1 MAKRDY
7 YEVLG
12 VGKTA
17 TLDEIKKAYRKLAIA
32 NHPDRNPGDKAAED
46 RFKEATEAYDVL
58 GDEKKR
64 KMYDQYGFAGV
75 DGANGG
81 GHDYSNVYRDFSDI
95 FGGGFGGGGFEDI
108 FSSFFGG
115 GGGRAQGRSGQRG
128 PEAGSSLRYDVDVDF
143 KDAVF
148 GTKIEVAYSHQVTC
162 DVCHGSGSEGG
173 SGTKVCPTCNGS
185 GQVRRNSGFFAIAST
200 CPTCGGS
207 GHVIEN
213 PCSSCHGTGLKRKQQ
228 KVKVAIPAGVD
239 TGSRVVLRG
248 MGDAGPNGGPSG
260 DLYVYI
266 TVKPHKYFVRQD
278 YDLFCQIP
286 ISITQASLGGE
297 IKVPTIDGN
306 SIKVNIPSGIQSG
319 KMLRVK
325 GRGVTKLNTNDRG
338 DMYIKLQVQ
347 IPKRLGMK
355 AKKLMQELSAALG
368 EDESPNPVPFEA

>member
-17 TLDEIKKAYRKLAIA
+17 TLEEIKKAYRKLAIA
-32 NHPDRNPGDKAAED
+32 NHPDKNPGDKAAEE
-46 RFKEATEAYDVL
+46 RFKEATEAYDAL

-81 GHDYSNVYRDFSDI
+81 THDYSNVYRDFSDI

-115 GGGRAQGRSGQRG
+115 GSRTQARSNQRG
-128 PEAGSSLRYDVDVDF
+128 SEAGSSLRYDVDIEF

-148 GTKIEVAYSHQVTC
+148 GTKIEVAYSHQVAC
-162 DVCHGSGSEGG
+162 EECHGSGSEGG
-173 SGTKVCPTCNGS
+173 SGTKICPTCNGS

-200 CPTCGGS
+200 CPTCNGS
-207 GHVIEN
+207 GQVIES
-213 PCSSCHGTGLKRKQQ
+213 PCSSCHGVGLKRKQQ
-228 KVKVAIPAGVD
+228 KVKVTIPAGVD

-248 MGDAGPNGGPSG
+248 MGDAGPNGGPAG

-266 TVKPHKYFVRQD
+266 NVKPHKYFVRQD
-278 YDLFCQIP
+278 YDLYCQIP
-286 ISITQASLGGE
+286 ISITQASLGAE
-297 IKVPTIDGN
+297 MQVPTIDGQ
-306 SIKVNIPSGIQSG
+306 SIKVNIPSGIQHG
-319 KMLRVK
+319 KMLRVRE
-325 GRGVTKLNTNDRG
+325 RGVTKLNSTDRG
-338 DMYIKLQVQ
+338 DMYIKLMVQV
-347 IPKRLGMK
+347 PKRLGAK
-355 AKKLMQELSAALG
+355 AKKLMQELSDALG
-368 EDESPNPVPFEA
+368 EETSPNPVPFEE

>member
-1 MAKRDY
+1 
-7 YEVLG
+7 
-12 VGKTA
+12 
-17 TLDEIKKAYRKLAIA
+17 LAIA

-148 GTKIEVAYSHQVTC
+148 GTKIEVAYSHQVAC

>member
-1 MAKRDY
+1 VAKRDY

-17 TLDEIKKAYRKLAIA
+17 TLEEIKKAYRKLAIA
-32 NHPDRNPGDKAAED
+32 NHPDRNPGNKEAED

-81 GHDYSNVYRDFSDI
+81 AHDYSNVYRDFSDI
-95 FGGGFGGGGFEDI
+95 FGGGFGGGFEDI

-115 GGGRAQGRSGQRG
+115 GGRTQTRGGQHG
-128 PEAGSSLRYDVDVDF
+128 PEVGSSLRYDVDIDF

-148 GTKIEVAYSHQVTC
+148 GTKIEVAYSHQVAC
-162 DVCHGSGSEGG
+162 DVCHGSGSEEH

-185 GQVRRNSGFFAIAST
+185 GQVRRNSGFFAIASA

-228 KVKVAIPAGVD
+228 KVKVSIPAGVD
-239 TGSRVVLRG
+239 SGSRVVLRG
-248 MGDAGPNGGPSG
+248 MGDAGANGGPSG

-266 TVKPHKYFVRQD
+266 SVKPHKYFVRQD
-278 YDLFCQIP
+278 YELYCQIP
-286 ISITQASLGGE
+286 ISITQASLGGD
-297 IKVPTIDGN
+297 IKVSTIDGDL
-306 SIKVNIPSGIQSG
+306 IKVNIPSGIQSG

-325 GRGVTKLNTNDRG
+325 GRGVTKLNSTDRG
-338 DMYIKLQVQ
+338 DMYIRLQVQ
-347 IPKRLGMK
+347 IPKRLGTK
-355 AKKLMQELSAALG
+355 AKKLMQELSEVLG
-368 EDESPNPVPFEA
+368 EQEAPNPVPFED

>member
-1 MAKRDY
+1 MAR
-7 YEVLG
+7 G
-12 VGKTA
+12 
-17 TLDEIKKAYRKLAIA
+17 
-32 NHPDRNPGDKAAED
+32 
-46 RFKEATEAYDVL
+46 
-58 GDEKKR
+58 
-64 KMYDQYGFAGV
+64 
-75 DGANGG
+75 
-81 GHDYSNVYRDFSDI
+81 
-95 FGGGFGGGGFEDI
+95 
-108 FSSFFGG
+108 
-115 GGGRAQGRSGQRG
+115 G
-128 PEAGSSLRYDVDVDF
+128 PEAGSSLRYDVDIDF

-148 GTKIEVAYSHQVTC
+148 GTKIEVAYSHQVAC

-185 GQVRRNSGFFAIAST
+185 GQVRRNSGFFAIASA

-228 KVKVAIPAGVD
+228 KVKVSIPPGVD

-260 DLYVYI
+260 GDLYVYI
-266 TVKPHKYFVRQD
+266 NVKPPHKYFIRQD

-286 ISITQASLGGE
+286 ISITQASLGGGE

-306 SIKVNIPSGIQSG
+306 SIKVNVPSGIQSG

-325 GRGVTKLNTNDRG
+325 GRGGVTKLNTTDRGG

-368 EDESPNPVPFEA
+368 EDEAPNPVPFEA